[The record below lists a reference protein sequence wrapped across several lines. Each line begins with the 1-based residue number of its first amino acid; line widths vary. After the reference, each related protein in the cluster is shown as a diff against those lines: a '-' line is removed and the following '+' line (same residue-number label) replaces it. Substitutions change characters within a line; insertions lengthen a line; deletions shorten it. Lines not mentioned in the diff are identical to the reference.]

1 MKLLLFLTLLLLACD
16 GAGAAESR
24 AKLAALQPWL
34 NGLTAVTGFLLLAF
48 GALVVHRL
56 VKSRRSGKRAEP
68 DEPDYEKQTS
78 L

>member
-1 MKLLLFLTLLLLACD
+1 MWELSLSELTPRSAPVA

-56 VKSRRSGKRAEP
+56 VKSRRYP